1 MPRKGTEKKVPKAKI
16 SPAARRRQSA
26 AARHGGLAT
35 FKKKVGPFAP
45 GFHDRPHVRLAE
57 RLNGIARG
65 QDVVKRGVGIH
76 APGGH
81 RLGGLASYRLG
92 RGIFGLSKEQL
103 RIRAVHGAE
112 ASPPIYHDYGR
123 HISWHVLKVRIPD
136 SKYCVFCDAPETL
149 PASFFSRLKQPFR

>member
-1 MPRKGTEKKVPKAKI
+1 MPRKAKKVPKANI
-16 SPAARRRQSA
+16 SLASRRRMLLGARR
-26 AARHGGLAT
+26 GGRAT

-45 GFHDRPHVRLAE
+45 GFHDRPEVRRAE
-57 RLNGIARG
+57 VRNGIIQGEAAV
-65 QDVVKRGVGIH
+65 QHGVGIH
-76 APGGH
+76 APGGY

-103 RIRAVHGAE
+103 RLRAVHGAE

-123 HISWHVLKVRIPD
+123 HVSWHVLKDRIPD
-136 SKYCVFCDAPETL
+136 SKYCIFCDAPETL